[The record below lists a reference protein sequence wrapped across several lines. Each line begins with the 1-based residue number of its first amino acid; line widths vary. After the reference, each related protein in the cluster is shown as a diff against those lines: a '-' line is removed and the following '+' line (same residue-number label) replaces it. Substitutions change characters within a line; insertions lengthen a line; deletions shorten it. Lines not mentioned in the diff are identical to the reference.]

1 MTRKV
6 TQKVYSSRANKVDPS
21 VYVGEEGRLFYE
33 ETTGTGV
40 APVLKYSDGV
50 TPGGVPMIGG
60 QGPQGVQGPQGATG
74 VGVQGATGLGETGL
88 TGATGQT
95 GPAGATGDGATG
107 LTGATGQKGA
117 TGANSTVPGATGAT
131 GLQGPIGPNTP
142 ATKVALGS
150 VIVGNNIDVDVLGTI
165 SIPQNVS
172 TTATIRFGDL
182 TVNNLNV
189 LNTITN
195 LTPAVVN
202 GYRLYLASSSTQDS
216 QINGGG
222 IVLGTSTWQTTL
234 LYNLPENQ
242 WETSDDTGFKIHHL
256 SAGVSTVSNL
266 TVLNGAVFGYVN
278 QDLVLANAYIQ
289 VNANSN
295 NFSQIAIVNHNTG
308 TNASADI
315 VATNDTGND
324 STGFIDMGINSSVYN
339 TSSWIINGANDGYL
353 YVAGG
358 SLAIGTDRIGGEIK
372 TFLGTTDNPKI
383 ISVANAST
391 ITYSVDLMPSVDAA
405 YLLGK
410 PGLRWKGGYF
420 GTGSVWIQDIS
431 LGTDAE
437 LTVDN
442 GVLYINGA
450 YQLQVGQLKFFQNT
464 IESTTGAVDIQIGLT
479 TSTAN
484 IKLNRNVVIAQGKTL
499 TFGTRGTQ
507 TVPWNST
514 ATVQWAQ
521 ITGAPNVTGA
531 TGPQGPAGSN
541 GSIGATGAQGVQGTQ
556 GVQGA
561 TGYTGAT
568 GAQGVQGSSGAT
580 GVGLQGN
587 QGSTGA
593 QGNQGSTG
601 VTGATG
607 AGATGATGTGGPTG
621 ATGAQGPTGPAG
633 ATGAVGVTSITAGT
647 GTAISTSTGAVTV
660 WNTVPAYTLSTAST
674 STLGGVKV
682 DGTSITIN
690 SGVISASPA
699 TIDSFSSTVT
709 TIANTLTVDMTIGPS
724 MIFWQPSATGNRTI
738 TLSNFTAGR
747 RVQIFITPKAA
758 GNTFTFTGV
767 TAGQCSNGG
776 ITYVLG
782 GGGSGQTSMMI
793 EVFSTTTAI
802 GGVWIFAYGGV

>member
-1 MTRKV
+1 MAI
-6 TQKVYSSRANKVDPS
+6 TQKVYSSRANKVDQS
-21 VYVGEEGRLFYE
+21 VYVGEEGRLFYA
-33 ETTGTGV
+33 ETGLVGV

-50 TPGGVPMIGG
+50 TPGGIPIIGG

-74 VGVQGATGLGETGL
+74 VGVQGATGVGATGVQ
-88 TGATGQT
+88 GATGQT
-95 GPAGATGDGATG
+95 GPAGATGAGATG
-107 LTGATGQKGA
+107 VTGATGQKGA

-142 ATKVALGS
+142 ATKVDLGS

-256 SAGVSTVSNL
+256 RADITTVSNL
-266 TVLNGAVFGYVN
+266 TVVNGAVFGYVN
-278 QDLVLANAYIQ
+278 QDTVLNNAYIQ

-383 ISVANAST
+383 ISVATST
-391 ITYSVDLMPSVDAA
+391 RITYSVDLVPSADAV
-405 YLLGK
+405 YNLGEEN
-410 PGLRWKGGYF
+410 LRWRTAYV
-420 GTGSVWIQDIS
+420 GTGSLYIQDI
-431 LGTDAE
+431 TTRENAE
-437 LTVDN
+437 ITVDN
-442 GVLYINGA
+442 GILFVNGVSG
-450 YQLQVGQLKFFQNT
+450 LRVGN
-464 IESTTGAVDIQIGLT
+464 IQITTSGLT
-479 TSTAN
+479 TAISSQN
-484 IKLNRNVVIAQGKTL
+484 ITL
-499 TFGTRGTQ
+499 GAPGDTGYVELYRGVQYPNGSLQ
-507 TVPWNST
+507 TVAWNST

-568 GAQGVQGSSGAT
+568 GAQGIQGSTGAT

-593 QGNQGSTG
+593 QGNQGATG

-647 GTAISTSTGAVTV
+647 GTYISTSTGAVTI
-660 WNTVPAYTLSTAST
+660 WAIPNEISTTGTTTAS
-674 STLGGVKV
+674 
-682 DGTSITIN
+682 N
-690 SGVISASPA
+690 Y
-699 TIDSFSSTVT
+699 TIDLS
-709 TIANTLTVDMTIGPS
+709 GPS
-724 MIFWQPSATGNRTI
+724 FVHWQPSANGNRTI
-738 TLSNFTAGR
+738 TLTGFTPGR
-747 RVQIFITPKAA
+747 KVEVFITPHST
-758 GNTFTFTGV
+758 NDVFTVSGV
-767 TAGQCSNGG
+767 TASQCSNGVNTFTING
-776 ITYVLG
+776 VG
-782 GGGSGQTSMMI
+782 ASAQTSFMLQI
-793 EVFSTTTAI
+793 YCTTNAV
-802 GGVWIFAYGGV
+802 GGVWIFGSSSV